1 MNKERGKESREEE
14 NGRKDGSKNLER
26 GKRSR
31 EEEKE
36 KNITQGM
43 FIMRKIVP
51 ATARSNGC
59 LGQKG

>member
-1 MNKERGKESREEE
+1 MNKERG
-14 NGRKDGSKNLER
+14 RKAER
-26 GKRSR
+26 KKM
-31 EEEKE
+31 EEKME
-36 KNITQGM
+36 ARIQKEVREAEKKKRKKNITQGM

>member
-31 EEEKE
+31 EEK
-36 KNITQGM
+36 KKR
-43 FIMRKIVP
+43 RK
-51 ATARSNGC
+51 
-59 LGQKG
+59 KGKKILLT